1 MAVSVV
7 DPKST
12 NRRRRDAESDK
23 VRSMPA
29 DSARAPGLDWR
40 DRLPLLRGR
49 GVRLREVEMVDAAS
63 LLHLMT
69 ESQVSRFLGT
79 PPRDRAG
86 FETFIDWTHRKRE
99 EGSFACFAIVPRG
112 MEVAVGFFQLRALE
126 ADFKTA
132 EWGFALGRPYWGT
145 GLFAEGAERLLAFAF
160 EQLGVERLEARVMAD
175 NGRGN
180 GALRKMGAVREMVL
194 RQSLMQDGVAHDTC
208 LWSILDVDW
217 RARRR
222 RQGAQVIRLVVPRP
236 AH

>member
-12 NRRRRDAESDK
+12 NRRRSEAATEK
-23 VRSMPA
+23 VRTMPTGT
-29 DSARAPGLDWR
+29 ARAAGVDWR
-40 DRLPLLRGR
+40 QSLPLLRGR
-49 GVRLREVEMVDAAS
+49 GVRLREVEMVDAGS
-63 LLHLMT
+63 LLSLMT
-69 ESQVSRFLGT
+69 EAQVSRFLGT

-99 EGSFACFAIVPRG
+99 DGSFACFAIVPRG
-112 MEVAVGFFQLRALE
+112 MDVAVGFFQLRALE

-160 EQLGVERLEARVMAD
+160 EQLGVERLEARVMAT

-208 LWSILDVDW
+208 LWSILDIDW

-222 RQGAQVIRLVVPRP
+222 RRAAQVVRLVVPRP
-236 AH
+236 VH

>member
-7 DPKST
+7 EPKST
-12 NRRRRDAESDK
+12 NRRQRDAATDK
-23 VRSMPA
+23 VRTMPLGTA
-29 DSARAPGLDWR
+29 HVTAADWR
-40 DRLPLLRGR
+40 RSLPLLRGR
-49 GVRLREVEMVDAAS
+49 GVRLREVEMADAGS
-63 LLHLMT
+63 LLALMT
-69 ESQVSRFLGT
+69 ETQVSRFLGT

-112 MEVAVGFFQLRALE
+112 MDVAVGFFQLRALE

-160 EQLGVERLEARVMAD
+160 EHLGVKRMEARVMAT

-194 RQSLMQDGVAHDTC
+194 RQSLMQDGVPHDTC
-208 LWSILDVDW
+208 LWSMLDIDW

-222 RQGAQVIRLVVPRP
+222 GRAAQVVRLVVPRP
-236 AH
+236 VH

>member
-12 NRRRRDAESDK
+12 NGRRREAETDK
-23 VRSMPA
+23 VRPMPNGGERTA
-29 DSARAPGLDWR
+29 GMAWR
-40 DRLPLLRGR
+40 ESLPLLRGR
-49 GVRLREVEMVDAAS
+49 GVRLREVEMADAGS
-63 LLHLMT
+63 LLSLMT
-69 ESQVSRFLGT
+69 ETQVSRFLGT

-112 MEVAVGFFQLRALE
+112 MDVAVGFFQLRALE

-145 GLFAEGAERLLAFAF
+145 GLFAEGADRLLAFAF
-160 EQLGVERLEARVMAD
+160 EQLGVERLEARVMAS

-208 LWSILDVDW
+208 LWSILDLDW

-222 RQGAQVIRLVVPRP
+222 GRAAQVVRLVVPRP
-236 AH
+236 VH